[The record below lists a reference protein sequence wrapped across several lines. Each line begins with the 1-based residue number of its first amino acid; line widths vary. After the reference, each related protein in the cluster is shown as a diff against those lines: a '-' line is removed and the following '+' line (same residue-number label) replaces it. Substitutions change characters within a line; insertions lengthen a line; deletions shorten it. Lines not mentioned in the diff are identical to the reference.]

1 MKIVY
6 IGAGS
11 HDFGRGQ
18 IVDILTSPDFKG
30 KGVTISLVDINEE
43 SLGVMK
49 AFADRVNEGC
59 QAGAVIKA
67 HTDRCT
73 ALPGAD
79 YVIVSVARKRYELW
93 EQDYRVPMAHGVRHV
108 LGENG
113 GPGALFHALRSLK
126 LVIPICQDVERLCP
140 QARLFNFTNP
150 EARVLHAISTL
161 THVEAYGICH
171 GIYSA
176 IRHVAKALG
185 KTDEEIQVISAGMN
199 HFYRLLSIVDRK
211 TGEELLPAA
220 LATIK
225 ADTTG
230 KDKLFHTLARL
241 YDWISY
247 PSDSH
252 IGEYL
257 SWGAEFHDGRW
268 HYGMENKT
276 VADAPSPANPKW
288 ITREEVRQ
296 VGRGEIPLS
305 DRYLQGSGEST
316 VAMICDLEMGRD
328 GWYPAVNILNGEG
341 HIANLPR
348 NGVVEIPCEIRGG
361 KIHPVHVGNIPEETA
376 AFIRPQHAIHNLLTE
391 AYRTH
396 SKSLLLKALLADPC
410 IHGIRQAEGILD
422 DMLVRQKNYLPEF
435 A

>member
-1 MKIVY
+1 
-6 IGAGS
+6 
-11 HDFGRGQ
+11 
-18 IVDILTSPDFKG
+18 
-30 KGVTISLVDINEE
+30 
-43 SLGVMK
+43 
-49 AFADRVNEGC
+49 
-59 QAGAVIKA
+59 
-67 HTDRCT
+67 
-73 ALPGAD
+73 
-79 YVIVSVARKRYELW
+79 
-93 EQDYRVPMAHGVRHV
+93 
-108 LGENG
+108 
-113 GPGALFHALRSLK
+113 
-126 LVIPICQDVERLCP
+126 
-140 QARLFNFTNP
+140 
-150 EARVLHAISTL
+150 
-161 THVEAYGICH
+161 
-171 GIYSA
+171 
-176 IRHVAKALG
+176 
-185 KTDEEIQVISAGMN
+185 MN

-276 VADAPSPANPKW
+276 VADAPAPANPKW

-316 VAMICDLEMGRD
+316 IAMIRDLEMSRD
-328 GWYPAVNILNGEG
+328 GWYPAVNILNRDG

-361 KIHPVHVGNIPEETA
+361 KIHPVHVGDLPEETA

-435 A
+435 S